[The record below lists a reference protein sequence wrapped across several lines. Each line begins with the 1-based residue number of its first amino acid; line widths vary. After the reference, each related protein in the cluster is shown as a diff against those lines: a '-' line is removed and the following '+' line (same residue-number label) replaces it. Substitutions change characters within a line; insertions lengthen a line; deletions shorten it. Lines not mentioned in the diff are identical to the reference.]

1 MFELDWG
8 KLLLIGIVALIVI
21 GPKEL
26 PGVLRTLGQWT
37 AKLRRMATEFQNQFH
52 EAMREAE
59 LADLKK
65 QVDDMTSQAKS
76 YANFDPVGEVRREF
90 EGTQRQI
97 ETSIAQEPKQE
108 PKSDSKPQS
117 EPQPSF
123 ANPPASPQTEAAPA
137 PTPAEIEP
145 AMVPTPDAGIPVTAP
160 APAAA
165 PAAEGGGHSHDAGE
179 KPA

>member
-8 KLLLIGIVALIVI
+8 KLLIIGIVALIVI

-26 PGVLRTLGQWT
+26 PAVLRTLGQWT

-65 QVDDMTSQAKS
+65 EVDEMTSQAKG
-76 YANFDPVGEVRREF
+76 YANFDPVADVRREF
-90 EGTQRQI
+90 ESTQRQI
-97 ETSIAQEPKQE
+97 ETSIAET
-108 PKSDSKPQS
+108 PKSEAKS
-117 EPQPSF
+117 ETSS
-123 ANPPASPQTEAAPA
+123 ASPASSSRTQAAPA
-137 PTPAEIEP
+137 DSPAGSEP
-145 AMVPTPDAGIPVTAP
+145 AIAPTADAGISVTAP
-160 APAAA
+160 DPPAA
-165 PAAEGGGHSHDAGE
+165 PAVEGSARSAGE